1 MVDKTIVVSRAWAHV
16 VEKKVGR
23 SEAIKSGRFQVLG
36 ELMESG
42 PNTELIGPVLDRTQ
56 PMCKRASL
64 GGRKKPMN
72 PKPVDPKPM
81 DPKPSKQ
88 VIGGSQPNMYCN
100 KAFLGGPHK
109 KIGPLLGETLERE
122 KAQALNAF

>member
-1 MVDKTIVVSRAWAHV
+1 MVDKIIVVSRAWAHV
-16 VEKKVGR
+16 VEKEVGR
-23 SEAIKSGRFQVLG
+23 SEAIKSGRFQVLE

-42 PNTELIGPVLDRTQ
+42 PNTELIGPVLDGTQ

-72 PKPVDPKPM
+72 PKLV

-88 VIGGSQPNMYCN
+88 VIGGSQPNVYCN

-109 KIGPLLGETLERE
+109 KIGPLLGETLERG